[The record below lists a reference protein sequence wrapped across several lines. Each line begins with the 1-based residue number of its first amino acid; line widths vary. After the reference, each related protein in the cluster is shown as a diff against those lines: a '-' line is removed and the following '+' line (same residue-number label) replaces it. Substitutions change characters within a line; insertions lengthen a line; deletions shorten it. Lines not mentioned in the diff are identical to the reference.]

1 MHAASHHQQEAREL
15 DQRSPALPFWLLL
28 PGLVLGMLLSAAL
41 LSGAS
46 DGSVNLFW
54 LLLYFVVLPCVG
66 LLFSLAFLRRDARG
80 LAGLLLHLPWLP
92 AGWSRTLLALDEGH
106 RRLWFFCGSQCLVL
120 GVAFGN
126 ILAYLL
132 ILLFRDVYFG
142 WQSTLLDADAAAAI
156 FRFFAWPWRFWEAAQ
171 ADQQLIVCTR
181 VGAMGLFEP
190 ADSSP
195 DCHRQWWRY
204 LLAAQLCYS
213 LLPRSLMWFWSWRA
227 LVRASKGIAGQTA
240 TMQIDPVPPTKVLA
254 PLARTLQGPYLLVR
268 WDAVPDAV
276 QAEVQARI
284 GVPQAILHA
293 GPLATAEQE
302 QASLAAKGARV
313 ILLKGWE
320 PPMARLGDYL
330 DLQPAAGC
338 LLPLDWNTTGLAP
351 LRDNYLQEWQRFCAL
366 HPGWQV
372 LQPEVAA

>member
-1 MHAASHHQQEAREL
+1 MPAASYRQPEAR
-15 DQRSPALPFWLLL
+15 DQDDLRPTLPFWLLL
-28 PGLVLGMLLSAAL
+28 PGLLLGALLSAAL
-41 LSGAS
+41 LRGNA

-54 LLLYFVVLPCVG
+54 LLLYFVVLPCAG
-66 LLFSLAFLRRDARG
+66 LLLSLLFLRREARG

-92 AGWSRTLLALDEGH
+92 AGWSRMLLALDENH

-126 ILAYLL
+126 ILAYVL

-142 WQSTLLDADAAAAI
+142 WQSTLLDADAAAAL
-156 FRFFAWPWRFWEAAQ
+156 FRLFAWPWRFWEAAQ
-171 ADQQLIVCTR
+171 ADQQLVLCTR
-181 VGAMGLFEP
+181 VSVQGLPDQIAFG
-190 ADSSP
+190 P

-213 LLPRSLMWFWSWRA
+213 LLPRGLLWFWSWRVLLRA
-227 LVRASKGIAGQTA
+227 GTSAAQLAATEQAELASPVRI
-240 TMQIDPVPPTKVLA
+240 LA
-254 PLARTLQGPYLLVR
+254 PLARTLQGPYLLVQ
-268 WDAVPDAV
+268 WDAVPDSV
-276 QAEVQARI
+276 QAEVQASI
-284 GVPQAILHA
+284 GVPQVVLQA

-302 QASLAAKGARV
+302 QASLQARGTRV

-330 DLQPAAGC
+330 EQLPAAGW
-338 LLPLDWNTTGLAP
+338 LLPLDWNDAGITA
-351 LRDNYLQEWQRFCAL
+351 LRAAYLQEWQRFCAL

-372 LQPEVAA
+372 LQPERVA